1 MEFALT
7 TEVQVE
13 TLKRLPEGTGMKISI
28 ELVIYTEA
36 DLWIL
41 KDRWATL
48 DIYRKSKGLKSGKV
62 LTVSAQIGRRRKTGI
77 SKIPEKGKVGGW
89 WPREGTVYKNQGN
102 KTIRKRI
109 KELRRATASVRVNA
123 CRIQRE
129 VEKRRQ
135 ILRL

>member
-7 TEVQVE
+7 TEVQAE
-13 TLKRLPEGTGMKISI
+13 TSKRLPEGTGMKMSI
-28 ELVIYTEA
+28 KLVICTEG

-62 LTVSAQIGRRRKTGI
+62 LTVSAQTGRRRKTGI

-89 WPREGTVYKNQGN
+89 RPRQGTVYKNQGN
-102 KTIRKRI
+102 KTTRKRI
-109 KELRRATASVRVNA
+109 KAPRRATASVRVTA
-123 CRIQRE
+123 CRTRRE